1 MQEGKYI
8 ILYVDEFDRDVWAG
22 YMNVLGLSEREAK
35 VKILIR
41 DCIAMN
47 DEEVDR

>member
-8 ILYVDEFDRDVWAG
+8 ILYADEFDRDVWAG
-22 YMNVLGLSEREAK
+22 YMNILGFSEREEK

-41 DCIAMN
+41 DSIAMN
-47 DEEVDR
+47 NEEMDS

>member
-8 ILYVDEFDRDVWAG
+8 ILYADEFDCDVWAG
-22 YMNVLGLSEREAK
+22 YMNVLGLSVREEK